1 MKKILIITTG
11 GTIAGTG
18 QPGMSRNYVSGSG
31 DPRDMLSSI
40 NLDNI
45 DADIYEL
52 CSINSDDMTL
62 ELMCQLARIILDT
75 QDMYDGF
82 VVTHGTDTMEETA
95 FFLSLI
101 RDIVKPV
108 IFTGAMRPMTS
119 LSADGDINIRD
130 AVCVACEECLAGVY
144 AVFAGRILS
153 GRSLEKASNIS
164 VDPFEGLMCGYVSD
178 GKVYTF
184 AAVAQEP
191 VFDLSALKNRAS
203 VNVLYFSVVTDPR
216 MIDMAAG
223 ISDGLVIAGAGAGEM
238 SICCLAALDWLS
250 IPVVVSSRTRGIVTD
265 TKHIPAYTLS
275 PQKAAVLL
283 SLGISAGCDIE
294 QLRKLFARVG

>member
-31 DPRDMLSSI
+31 DPQDMLSRI
-40 NLDNI
+40 HLDNV
-45 DADIYEL
+45 DADMYEL

-75 QDMYDGF
+75 QDMYYGF

-95 FFLSLI
+95 FFLSMI
-101 RDIVKPV
+101 RGIVKPV

-130 AVCVACEECLAGVY
+130 AVRAACEQRLAGVY

-153 GRSLEKASNIS
+153 GRTLEKASNIS

-178 GKVYTF
+178 GKVYNF

-238 SICCLAALDWLS
+238 SIGFLDALDHVSL
-250 IPVVVSSRTRGIVTD
+250 PVVISSRTRGIVTD
-265 TKHIPAYTLS
+265 TRFIPAYTLS
-275 PQKAAVLL
+275 PLKAAVLL
-283 SLGISAGCDIE
+283 SMGISAGYDHE

>member
-31 DPRDMLSSI
+31 DPRDILSNI
-40 NLDNI
+40 HLDNVNI
-45 DADIYEL
+45 DVHEL

-62 ELMCQLARIILDT
+62 ELMCQLARAILDA
-75 QDMYDGF
+75 QGMYDGF

-101 RDIVKPV
+101 HGIVKPV

-130 AVCVACEECLAGVY
+130 AVCAACEERLAGVY
-144 AVFAGRILS
+144 AVFAGKILS

-203 VNVLYFSVVTDPR
+203 VNVLYFSVGTDPR

-238 SICCLAALDWLS
+238 SIGCLAALDGLS

-275 PQKAAVLL
+275 PQKAAMLL
-283 SLGISAGCDIE
+283 SLGISAGYDHE
-294 QLRKLFARVG
+294 QLRELFAKVG